1 MIDLQYRWNEETNTA
16 IVSCETL
23 NGEILSASA
32 ICHPD
37 DADMCSRQ
45 TGNIIA
51 EFRLLIKCHQYE
63 KNNILRPQLKILY
76 HLKSIYERDP
86 NYNEYSYENKMLR
99 KQIRIVE
106 KEIEDTKE
114 DIENIRKELKDFID
128 CKDSFY
134 RKVRKHR
141 GQNKLNNN
149 KEISN

>member
-1 MIDLQYRWNEETNTA
+1 MIDLQYKWNEETNTA
-16 IVSCETL
+16 TVSCETL

-32 ICHPD
+32 TCHPD

-45 TGNIIA
+45 TGNIVA

-76 HLKSIYERDP
+76 HLKSLYERDP
-86 NYNEYSYENKMLR
+86 NYNEHSYENKMLR

-106 KEIEDTKE
+106 EEIEATKK

-149 KEISN
+149 EEISN